1 MVAHLILCPRM
12 CISDGDYPGFRC
24 GPEGVSGA
32 PEKKSGVAMRTCRS
46 YQKKIWGSDE
56 VVQVIPE
63 SLNLNVVL
71 HTNRSPNPN

>member
-1 MVAHLILCPRM
+1 VVAHLILCPRM

>member
-12 CISDGDYPGFRC
+12 YLRRRLPGFRC

-46 YQKKIWGSDE
+46 YQKKIRGSDE
-56 VVQVIPE
+56 VVQIIPGKKCG
-63 SLNLNVVL
+63 VAM
-71 HTNRSPNPN
+71 R

>member
-46 YQKKIWGSDE
+46 YQKKIRGSDE
-56 VVQVIPE
+56 VVQIIPE

>member
-46 YQKKIWGSDE
+46 YQKKIRGSDE
-56 VVQVIPE
+56 VVQVIPGKK
-63 SLNLNVVL
+63 SGVAM
-71 HTNRSPNPN
+71 R